1 MGFETTIRSV
11 GESLAKAGRGA
22 APGLK
27 EAASTAYGHSKAGL
41 HEASSFI
48 KANGG
53 WWGASKQ
60 FAKDRP
66 LVTGAAA
73 VTTGV
78 VATHAVFGNH
88 QRDQMNRRAQS
99 HEIYR

>member
-11 GESLAKAGRGA
+11 GGSLAKAGRDA

-41 HEASSFI
+41 HEASNFI

-78 VATHAVFGNH
+78 VATHAVFGKH
-88 QRDQMNRRAQS
+88 QRNEMTRSQSSEIRR
-99 HEIYR
+99 